1 MKKILGF
8 LCILPAVFF
17 ALTSCKSQDD
27 EEIQKP
33 YITIDNANSSID
45 VSLYLKSDISYLNL
59 FRIKLNNT
67 TGDFQKDA
75 KAENIA
81 EFFPLG
87 SSLPSIQFK
96 DKLIV
101 DKQMYAYCVRYFENG
116 KYEYSGW
123 SDWPRVDSTEN
134 AAFIP
139 APATGYSDADFK
151 YIIPDGCY
159 LEFDK
164 TNSRLTVKGGTIEP
178 PASASVLFDGY
189 TPCLVVSAGS
199 KTRPFCINYSL
210 KIDENL
216 TEGFIIDLRN
226 ILLKDFFDV
235 DIKIEGLVFEKTE
248 KKPSGAQFNQI
259 MWSQIAP
266 VTVKNSE
273 GTVLNTIKVSLGA
286 TSDENHDLSGYS
298 RFAASTADD
307 TDNAETV
314 PDLSAYSR

>member
-33 YITIDNANSSID
+33 YITIDNANNSID

-101 DKQMYAYCVRYFENG
+101 TEQMYAYCVRYFENG

-134 AAFIP
+134 AAFIS

-164 TNSRLTVKGGTIEP
+164 TYSWLTVKGGTIEP

-189 TPCLVVSAGS
+189 TPCLVVSSGS
-199 KTRPFCINYSL
+199 KTRPISIKSSL
-210 KIDENL
+210 ENL
-216 TEGFIIDLRN
+216 EEDFIIDLRN

-235 DIKIEGLVFEKTE
+235 DIKIEGFVFEKTE

-259 MWSQIAP
+259 KWSQIVP

-273 GTVLNTIKVSLGA
+273 GNTIKVSLGA
-286 TSDENHDLSGYS
+286 SSDENHDLSGYS
-298 RFAASTADD
+298 RFAASTTDD

>member
-33 YITIDNANSSID
+33 YITIDNANNSID

-67 TGDFQKDA
+67 TGDFQKGA
-75 KAENIA
+75 EAENIA

-101 DKQMYAYCVRYFENG
+101 TEQMYAYCVRYFENG

-134 AAFIP
+134 AAFIS

-151 YIIPDGCY
+151 YSIPDGCY

-164 TNSRLTVKGGTIEP
+164 TYSWLTVKGGTIEL

-199 KTRPFCINYSL
+199 KTRPFSIKSSL
-210 KIDENL
+210 ENL
-216 TEGFIIDLRN
+216 DEDFVIDLRN

-235 DIKIEGLVFEKTE
+235 DIKIEGFVFEKTE

-286 TSDENHDLSGYS
+286 SSDENHDLSGYS

>member
-33 YITIDNANSSID
+33 YITIDNANNSID

-101 DKQMYAYCVRYFENG
+101 TEQMYAYCVRYFENG

-134 AAFIP
+134 AAFIS

-164 TNSRLTVKGGTIEP
+164 TYSWLTVKGGTIEL

-199 KTRPFCINYSL
+199 KTRPFSIKSSL
-210 KIDENL
+210 ENL
-216 TEGFIIDLRN
+216 EEDFVIDLRN

-235 DIKIEGLVFEKTE
+235 DIKIEGFVFEKTE

-259 MWSQIAP
+259 KWSQIVP
-266 VTVKNSE
+266 ITVKDLDGKEVESAK
-273 GTVLNTIKVSLGA
+273 ISLGA
-286 TSDENHDLSGYS
+286 SSDENHDLSGYS

-307 TDNAETV
+307 TDNAETA

>member
-67 TGDFQKDA
+67 TGDFQKGA
-75 KAENIA
+75 EPENIA

-87 SSLPSIQFK
+87 NSLPAITFN
-96 DKLIV
+96 DKLIS
-101 DKQMYAYCVRYFENG
+101 DEQMYAYCVRYFKDG
-116 KYEYSGW
+116 RYEITGW
-123 SDWPRVDSTEN
+123 SDWPRVNSEEN
-134 AAFIP
+134 ASFIL

-164 TNSRLTVKGGTIEP
+164 TYSWLTVKGGTIEL
-178 PASASVLFDGY
+178 PATASVLFDGY

-199 KTRPFCINYSL
+199 KTRPFSIKSSL
-210 KIDENL
+210 ENL
-216 TEGFIIDLRN
+216 EEDFVIDLRN

-235 DIKIEGLVFEKTE
+235 DIKIEGFVFEKTE

-259 MWSQIAP
+259 KWSQIVP
-266 VTVKNSE
+266 ITVKDLDGKEVESAK
-273 GTVLNTIKVSLGA
+273 ISLGA
-286 TSDENHDLSGYS
+286 SSDENHDLSGYS

-307 TDNAETV
+307 TDNAETA

>member
-45 VSLYLKSDISYLNL
+45 VSLYLKSDISYANL
-59 FRIKLNNT
+59 FRRKLNNT
-67 TGDFQKDA
+67 TGEKLDDS
-75 KAENIA
+75 AENIA
-81 EFFPLG
+81 QFFPLG
-87 SSLPSIQFK
+87 NSLPAITFN
-96 DKLIV
+96 DKLIS
-101 DKQMYAYCVRYFENG
+101 DEQMYAYCVRYFENG

-134 AAFIP
+134 AAFIS

-164 TNSRLTVKGGTIEP
+164 TYSWLTVKGGTIEP

-216 TEGFIIDLRN
+216 VEGFIIDLRN

-298 RFAASTADD
+298 RFAAST
-307 TDNAETV
+307 TDAETV

>member
-33 YITIDNANSSID
+33 YITINNATNSID
-45 VSLYLKSDISYLNL
+45 VALYLKSDISYANL
-59 FRIKLNNT
+59 FRRKLNNT
-67 TGDFQKDA
+67 TGEKLDDS
-75 KAENIA
+75 AENIA
-81 EFFPLG
+81 QFFPLG
-87 SSLPSIQFK
+87 NSLPAITFN
-96 DKLIV
+96 DKLIS
-101 DKQMYAYCVRYFENG
+101 DEQMYAYCVRYFKDG
-116 KYEYSGW
+116 RYEITGW
-123 SDWPRVDSTEN
+123 SDWPRVNSEEN
-134 AAFIP
+134 ASFIP
-139 APATGYSDADFK
+139 APLTSYSDADFK

-164 TNSRLTVKGGTIEP
+164 TYSWLTVKGGTIEL

-199 KTRPFCINYSL
+199 KTRPFSIKSSL
-210 KIDENL
+210 ENL
-216 TEGFIIDLRN
+216 DEDFVIDLRN

-235 DIKIEGLVFEKTE
+235 DIKIEGFVFEKTE

-286 TSDENHDLSGYS
+286 SSDENHDLSGYS